1 MIEILFIY
9 QLARNPRAGDRP
21 ALVVPQ
27 PVPRF
32 AGQAALPGMPQFLK
46 RTADNIS

>member
-9 QLARNPRAGDRP
+9 QLARNPAAGGRP

-27 PVPRF
+27 PVPRH
-32 AGQAALPGMPQFLK
+32 ARQAAMHGMHQFVK
-46 RTADNIS
+46 RP